1 MQRQKFGDHTII
13 KEQGAAYINYEK
25 KKNILNES
33 IYCTIHTLLI
43 KHSIIIMF
51 FPSFWIDFAHRMFD
65 NVCCSRMVCSAL
77 SNVFS
82 ISTKISVDSSS

>member
-25 KKNILNES
+25 KKNILNEN
-33 IYCTIHTLLI
+33 
-43 KHSIIIMF
+43 
-51 FPSFWIDFAHRMFD
+51 FAHRMFD